1 MSKKRFNYVDLD
13 MPWFQGMLNSKVLN
27 MKSKSGDY
35 LNDYYKS
42 LDAMRGNAVNATNK
56 DVRQGKAFSQVDA
69 MKAQMEYASTLEERA
84 YNEYLYNQY
93 ESPAAMVKQYDEA
106 GLNPMMLAGGS
117 SVGGS
122 VNATSN
128 NSMTLG
134 RGTESARGLDIMGM
148 ILNAVMGAAG
158 QVANFKNAESQRI
171 SADANANKAASD
183 VAVNQAQE
191 DKIRAEERGIVLD
204 NQRKEQELPYVEKML
219 EVNYQ
224 LLSANLNRQEFEN
237 DLRFKYGEI
246 MTQKEL
252 EEVSSKIKVNEA
264 TADKLRADISNETR
278 MTNAQ
283 IEKINHEVNLI
294 DQECITQSEEAAFK
308 RAETQLKELV
318 KTDQELAIKAEQL
331 CQTYGI
337 RTDMPDLVYQALG
350 ALAAY
355 ESGEMSKLEFDC
367 MMGTLNSKSVQRGKG
382 DRAQKWISTTVGVG
396 GTLVA
401 AYLGAK
407 GGKSPSSQPTYTPVP
422 KGTSY
427 QSSGPLSN
435 ATVTY

>member
-1 MSKKRFNYVDLD
+1 MSKKRLNYDD
-13 MPWFQGMLNSKVLN
+13 PWFQGMVWSNPLN
-27 MKSKSGDY
+27 MKSGDY
-35 LNDYYKS
+35 LNDYYQA
-42 LDAMRGNAVNATNK
+42 LDAMRANALGATNR
-56 DVRQGKAFSQVDA
+56 DVRQGKAFSKVDA

-93 ESPAAMVKQYDEA
+93 ESPASMVKQYDEA
-106 GLNPMMLAGGS
+106 GLNPMMLAGGN

-122 VNATSN
+122 VNATSG
-128 NSMTLG
+128 NSMSLG

-171 SADANANKAASD
+171 SADSAASL
-183 VAVNQAQE
+183 NQAQE
-191 DKIRAEERGIVLD
+191 DKIRTEERGIELD

-219 EVNYQ
+219 AVNYQ
-224 LLSANLNRQEFEN
+224 LLSSNLDRQEFEN
-237 DLRFKYGEI
+237 ELRYKYGEI
-246 MTQKEL
+246 MTQKEF
-252 EEVSSKIKVNEA
+252 EEISSKIKVNEA
-264 TADKLRADISNETR
+264 TADKLRSDIFNETR

-283 IEKINHEVNLI
+283 IEKIGHEINLI

-308 RAETQLKELV
+308 RAETALKELV
-318 KTDQELAIKAEQL
+318 NTDQELAIKAEQL

-367 MMGTLNSKSVQRGKG
+367 MMGTLNTKSVQRGKG

-422 KGTSY
+422 NGTSY
-427 QSSGPLSN
+427 HSSGPLSN